1 MDAVLKPTTFPCA
14 VSRALRGGLAALL
27 AVSMTLQ
34 GCATVP
40 VNDVAD
46 TCAPNRAPLAAIVE
60 QYNERFKVNVAGGAA
75 AGAAAGAAIGAAR
88 GNLLAGLLIGAATG
102 ALAGAAVSYYN
113 NQQQKY
119 QNQADLRRAIDG
131 DIRAAKNDVGSVASA
146 VTRLNQ
152 CRLNQLADLR
162 KRVQGGARGE
172 AEAAQLATIRRWM
185 DDDRKLIETVVGDF
199 ADGNS
204 IYTDAYA
211 QSRQIDKDRVA
222 PRVARYQPKVVQ
234 PRTAKGAPPKL
245 PTVASAPRASNDAEA
260 LVLATANLQASQQAQ
275 ARVLDAELDSI
286 GLLLK

>member
-1 MDAVLKPTTFPCA
+1 MDAVLTPTTFPGA
-14 VSRALRGGLAALL
+14 LSRALRGGLAALL
-27 AVSMTLQ
+27 AVSITLQ

-40 VNDVAD
+40 TRDAAD
-46 TCAPNRAPLAAIVE
+46 TCAPNRGPLETIVK
-60 QYNERFKVNVAGGAA
+60 QYNERMAVSAGTGFLAGAGA
-75 AGAAAGAAIGAAR
+75 GALIGAQRGNALLGAFIGGLAGAAAGAGFA
-88 GNLLAGLLIGAATG
+88 
-102 ALAGAAVSYYN
+102 Y
-113 NQQQKY
+113 Y
-119 QNQADLRRAIDG
+119 QNKQSQYQNEADLRRAIDG
-131 DIRAAKNDVGSVASA
+131 DIRAAKNDVGSVADA

-162 KRVQGGARGE
+162 KRVQGGAKGE
-172 AEAAQLATIRRWM
+172 AEAAELATIRRWM

-199 ADGNS
+199 AEGNS

-211 QSRQIDKDRVA
+211 QSRQIEKDRVT

-234 PRTAKGAPPKL
+234 PRTARGAPPKL
-245 PTVASAPRASNDAEA
+245 PTVANAPRASNDAEA